1 VLLARGLACAR
12 DDEGRTSGSD
22 APFRRLDRAP
32 NACTSGRTALEP
44 MDHLDLPVGDDRLI
58 GTGFLE
64 RQLRP
69 LFQER
74 LELPAGWW

>member
-1 VLLARGLACAR
+1 
-12 DDEGRTSGSD
+12 
-22 APFRRLDRAP
+22 
-32 NACTSGRTALEP
+32 